1 MAKVVDY
8 LNLVKFSHTIFA
20 MPFALLSFTFAVKS
34 LPEEHQSL
42 WWVLLF
48 VQVLLCMVFARNVA
62 MGFNRWA
69 DRFIDADN
77 PRTAQREIPAGKVS
91 SKQAVWF
98 VVVNAAWFIFV
109 AATINPLCGWLSP
122 VALAVVMFY
131 SYCKRF
137 TSLAHLVLGLSLG
150 IAPVG
155 ATIAVLGEITPESI
169 VLALGVMC
177 WSAGFDIIYALQDA
191 EFDRERGLRS
201 IPSRFSVRTSL
212 IISALLH
219 IVSISF
225 IVLYTT
231 YQPQSLLA
239 WLGCAL
245 FTLIVAS
252 EHILVTP
259 TKQRNIGIAFG
270 TFNALASVAYGVTL
284 IANLLIFG

>member
-1 MAKVVDY
+1 MAKVIDY
-8 LNLVKFSHTIFA
+8 LNLVKFSHTVFA
-20 MPFALLSFTFAVKS
+20 MPFALLSFVYAAKS
-34 LPEEHQSL
+34 MPEVNNPY
-42 WWVLLF
+42 WWVMLL
-48 VQVLLCMVFARNVA
+48 VQVVLCMVFARNVA

-77 PRTAQREIPAGKVS
+77 PRTANREIPAGKIS
-91 SKQAVWF
+91 PKQ
-98 VVVNAAWFIFV
+98 AAWFV
-109 AATINPLCGWLSP
+109 AGNALLFIVVSATINPLCGWLSP
-122 VALAVVMFY
+122 VALAIVMFY

-137 TSLAHLVLGLSLG
+137 TSLAHIVLGLSLG

-155 ATIAVLGEITPESI
+155 ATIAVLGEITPQSI
-169 VLALGVMC
+169 VLAMGVMC

-191 EFDRERGLRS
+191 EFDRSRGLHS
-201 IPSRFSVRTSL
+201 VPSRFTARTSL

-219 IVSISF
+219 VASISF

-231 YQPQSLLA
+231 YQPQSWLA
-239 WLGCAL
+239 WLGFGF
-245 FTLIVAS
+245 FTVVVVS

-270 TFNALASVAYGVTL
+270 TFNALASVAYGLVL

>member
-1 MAKVVDY
+1 MAKVIDY
-8 LNLVKFSHTIFA
+8 LNLVKFSHTLFA
-20 MPFALLSFTFAVKS
+20 MPFALLSFVYAAKS
-34 LPEEHQSL
+34 MPEVNNPY
-42 WWVLLF
+42 WWVMLL
-48 VQVLLCMVFARNVA
+48 VQVVLCMVFARNVA

-77 PRTAQREIPAGKVS
+77 PRTANREIPAGKIS
-91 SKQAVWF
+91 PKQ
-98 VVVNAAWFIFV
+98 AAWFV
-109 AATINPLCGWLSP
+109 AGNAILFIVVSATINPLCGWLSP
-122 VALAVVMFY
+122 VALAIVMFY

-137 TSLAHLVLGLSLG
+137 TSLAHIVLGLSLG

-155 ATIAVLGEITPESI
+155 ATIAVLGDITLESV

-191 EFDRERGLRS
+191 EFDRSRGLHS
-201 IPSRFSVRTSL
+201 VPSHFTARTSL

-219 IVSISF
+219 IASLLFVA
-225 IVLYTT
+225 LYTT
-231 YQPQSLLA
+231 YQPQSWLA
-239 WLGCAL
+239 WLGFGL
-245 FTLIVAS
+245 FTVVVVS

-270 TFNALASVAYGVTL
+270 TFNALASVAYGLVL

>member
-1 MAKVVDY
+1 MAKVIDY

-20 MPFALLSFTFAVKS
+20 MPFALLSFVYAAKS
-34 LPEEHQSL
+34 LPEVNNPY
-42 WWVLLF
+42 WWVMLLI
-48 VQVLLCMVFARNVA
+48 QVVLCMVFARNVA

-77 PRTAQREIPAGKVS
+77 PRTANREIPVGKIS
-91 SKQAVWF
+91 PKQ
-98 VVVNAAWFIFV
+98 AAWFV
-109 AATINPLCGWLSP
+109 AGNAILFIVVSATINPLCGWLSP
-122 VALAVVMFY
+122 VALAIVMFY

-137 TSLAHLVLGLSLG
+137 TSLAHIVLGLSLG

-155 ATIAVLGEITPESI
+155 ATIAVVGDITLESV

-191 EFDRERGLRS
+191 EFDRSRGLRS
-201 IPSRFSVRTSL
+201 IPSRFTARTSL

-219 IVSISF
+219 IASLLFVA
-225 IVLYTT
+225 LYTT
-231 YQPQSLLA
+231 YQPQSWLA
-239 WLGCAL
+239 WLGFGL
-245 FTLIVAS
+245 FTVVVVS

-270 TFNALASVAYGVTL
+270 TFNALASVAYGLVL

>member
-69 DRFIDADN
+69 DRFIDTDN

-91 SKQAVWF
+91 PKQAVWF

-201 IPSRFSVRTSL
+201 IPSRFSTRTSL

>member
-1 MAKVVDY
+1 MAKVIDY
-8 LNLVKFSHTIFA
+8 LNLVKFSHTLFA
-20 MPFALLSFTFAVKS
+20 MPFALLSFVYAAKS
-34 LPEEHQSL
+34 MPEVNNSY
-42 WWVLLF
+42 WWVMLL
-48 VQVLLCMVFARNVA
+48 VQVVLCMVFARNVA

-77 PRTAQREIPAGKVS
+77 PRTANREIPAGKIS
-91 SKQAVWF
+91 PKQAAWFVAGNAILF
-98 VVVNAAWFIFV
+98 VVVS
-109 AATINPLCGWLSP
+109 ATINPLCGWLSP
-122 VALAVVMFY
+122 VALAIVMFY

-137 TSLAHLVLGLSLG
+137 TSLAHIVLGLSLG

-155 ATIAVLGEITPESI
+155 ATIAVLGEITPQSI
-169 VLALGVMC
+169 VLAMGVMC

-191 EFDRERGLRS
+191 EFDRSRGLRS
-201 IPSRFSVRTSL
+201 IPSRFTARTSL

-219 IVSISF
+219 VACISF

-231 YQPQSLLA
+231 YQPQSWLA
-239 WLGCAL
+239 WLGFGL
-245 FTLIVAS
+245 FTVVVVS

-270 TFNALASVAYGVTL
+270 TFNALASVAYGLVL